1 MKTAGRQR
9 VIILRQKPQQR
20 REEIRGM
27 GIYLNPGKA
36 AFEEAINSEIYVDK
50 TEMLAFLNHIARTKQ
65 KYVCVSRPRRFGK
78 TMAADML
85 CAYYDREADSRSLFE
100 KCKISKVT
108 GEKYGQKWDRYL
120 GQFNVIR
127 LVMTSFFSQGRTV
140 QNAIDTMKSR
150 ILIDLSRAYPDVE
163 YDEKDFYYSLDM
175 FYHMTGTQFVIIIDE
190 WDAIFREYAED
201 KEGQK
206 RYLDF
211 LRDWMKDKEYIAL
224 AYMTGIL
231 PIKKYGKHSALNMF
245 DEYSMTQPMQ
255 LAPYAGFTEEEVIG
269 LCSRYGRDY
278 EQIRDWYDG
287 YQVSDAIPPDPA
299 HEMLRATGKSP
310 VGRRYSLYSPLSV
323 VKAMRT
329 GYMNNY
335 WNETETYEALKQYI
349 DWNFDGL
356 KEDVA
361 VLMDGGRVPVDI
373 TGYQNDMMT
382 FHSRDDIL
390 TMLIHLGYLGYDSE
404 KKELFIPNKEVLD
417 VFKTSTKNR
426 DWTVT
431 FRALQNS
438 RKLLEATW
446 KGDGKVVAELLEAAH
461 DKAGN
466 KTYHSEAGLSYAV
479 RLAYYAAQDLYTV
492 IPELD
497 TGKGYADLAY
507 IPKNPKDPA
516 MLIELKYEKDADTAI
531 SQIRRRNYPERL
543 ELYKGNLILVGINYD
558 RTISNES
565 VSFKH
570 HSCEIERA

>member
-1 MKTAGRQR
+1 
-9 VIILRQKPQQR
+9 
-20 REEIRGM
+20 M
-27 GIYLNPGKA
+27 GIYLNPGKFSYQMA
-36 AFEEAINSEIYVDK
+36 LNSRIFIDK
-50 TEMLAFLNHIARTKQ
+50 TEMIAYINSIVNTSQR
-65 KYVCVSRPRRFGK
+65 YVCVSRPRRFGK

-85 CAYYDREADSRSLFE
+85 CAYYDREAESRSLFE

-108 GEKYGQKWDRYL
+108 GEEFGQQWDEYL
-120 GQFNVIR
+120 GRFNVIR
-127 LVMTSFFSQGRTV
+127 LVMTAFINQDRTV
-140 QNAIDTMKSR
+140 QNAIDTMKGR
-150 ILIDLSRAYPDVE
+150 ILNELSNAYPDVK

-175 FYHMTGTQFVIIIDE
+175 FYRKARTQFVIIIDE

-211 LRDWMKDKEYIAL
+211 LRDWLKDKEYIAL

-245 DEYSMTQPMQ
+245 TEYSMIQPGP
-255 LAPYAGFTEEEVIG
+255 LAPYVGFTSLEVEEK
-269 LCSRYGRDY
+269 CK
-278 EQIRDWYDG
+278 EQELNYSGFKSWYDG
-287 YQVSDAIPPDPA
+287 YRLSTGGSAEMIP
-299 HEMLRATGKSP
+299 EGKR
-310 VGRRYSLYSPLSV
+310 VDGTVYREYEIYSPYSV
-323 VKAMRT
+323 VNAMLSKQFH
-329 GYMNNY
+329 NY
-335 WNETETYEALKQYI
+335 WNQTETYEALKQYI

-373 TGYQNDMMT
+373 TGYQNDMTT

-404 KKELFIPNKEVLD
+404 RKELFIPNKEVLD

-466 KTYHSEAGLSYAV
+466 KTYHSEAALSYAV

-531 SQIRRRNYPERL
+531 SQIRRQHYPERL